1 MTFAPLEPRLGDR
14 SFFPDLEARAYLA
27 HAAISPP
34 SLVARRAV
42 IGLLGDYA
50 RRGAGAF
57 GVTLEQRE
65 RLRGK
70 LGALI
75 GAQPG
80 EVALVPN
87 TSLGVTEVAMGF
99 PFERGDRVLCF
110 RGEFPANVTPWQRA
124 AELFGLELAW
134 VDADLARTD
143 PTRFFAEVDAVCARG
158 VRLAAVSAVQF
169 QTGLRMPLRAIS
181 DRVRAV
187 GGLLFVD
194 GIQGCGAVPLD
205 VDADGIDALAAG
217 GHKWLMGLEGAGMLY
232 LRGALS
238 QAMRPHLAGWLSHQ
252 DAFAFLVHGPDLLRY
267 DRPFRADAGL
277 VEGGAFSAVG
287 CAALEASV
295 DVLAALGVENI
306 HRHVNGYLDALEA
319 ALTARGFRSLRGR
332 DAAQRS
338 CILGVLA
345 PEGDGRG
352 APWWS
357 QALAARG
364 VVTSCPDGVL
374 RFAPHWPNDAAREM
388 GAVTAALDDAEAER

>member
-14 SFFPDLEARAYLA
+14 SLFPDLEAHAYLA

-42 IGLLGDYA
+42 LGLLGDYA

-57 GVTLEQRE
+57 GSTLEQRD
-65 RLRGK
+65 RLRSK

-75 GAQPG
+75 HAKPG

-87 TSLGVTEVAMGF
+87 TSLGVTHVAMGF

-110 RGEFPANVTPWQRA
+110 LTEFPANVTPWQRA

-143 PTRFFAEVDAVCARG
+143 PTLFLAEVDAACARG

-169 QTGLRMPLRAIS
+169 QSGLRMPLKAIS

-187 GGLLFVD
+187 GGVLFVD
-194 GIQGCGAVPLD
+194 GIQACGSVPID
-205 VDADGIDALAAG
+205 VEADGIDALASG

-232 LRGALS
+232 LRGELS
-238 QAMRPHLAGWLSHQ
+238 RSMRPHLAGWLSHQ
-252 DAFAFLVHGPDLLRY
+252 DAFSFLVDGPELLRY
-267 DRPFRADAGL
+267 DRPFRPDAGL

-287 CAALEASV
+287 CVALEASV
-295 DVLAALGVENI
+295 DLLAQLGVANI
-306 HRHVNGYLDALEA
+306 HRHVNRYLDALERE
-319 ALTARGFRSLRGR
+319 LVARGFRSLRGESE
-332 DAAQRS
+332 AQRS
-338 CILGVLA
+338 CILGALPPA
-345 PEGDGRG
+345 GDGRG

-357 QALAARG
+357 KALAARG

-374 RFAPHWPNDAAREM
+374 RFAPHWPNDIDREL
-388 GAVTAALDDAEAER
+388 GAVTGALDDARAER

>member
-1 MTFAPLEPRLGDR
+1 MTFAQLEPRLGDR
-14 SFFPDLEARAYLA
+14 SLFPDLEARAYLA

-57 GVTLEQRE
+57 GATLDQRE
-65 RLRGK
+65 RLRAK

-75 GAQPG
+75 HARPG

-87 TSLGVTEVAMGF
+87 TSLGVTQVAMGF
-99 PFERGDRVLCF
+99 PFARGDRVLCF
-110 RGEFPANVTPWQRA
+110 LGEFPANVTPWQRA
-124 AELFGLELAW
+124 AELFGLELSW

-143 PTRFFAEVDAVCARG
+143 PTRFFAEVDAACARG

-169 QTGLRMPLRAIS
+169 QSGLRMPLRGIS

-187 GGLLFVD
+187 GGALFVD
-194 GIQGCGAVPLD
+194 AIQACGAVPLD
-205 VDADGIDALAAG
+205 VEADGIDALASG

-238 QAMRPHLAGWLSHQ
+238 KAMKPHLAGWLSHE
-252 DAFAFLVHGPDLLRY
+252 DAFSFLLHGPELLRY

-295 DVLAALGVENI
+295 DALAALGVERI
-306 HRHVNGYLDALEA
+306 HQHANRYIDALERE
-319 ALTARGFRSLRGR
+319 LVARGFRSLRGGGLT
-332 DAAQRS
+332 QRS
-338 CILGVLA
+338 CILGVLP
-345 PEGDGRG
+345 PEGDGRD

-357 QALAARG
+357 KALAARG
-364 VVTSCPDGVL
+364 VATSCPDGVL

-388 GAVTAALDDAEAER
+388 GAVTDALDDARAER

>member
-14 SFFPDLEARAYLA
+14 SLFPDLEARAYLA

-42 IGLLGDYA
+42 LGLLGDYA

-57 GVTLEQRE
+57 GSTLDQRD
-65 RLRGK
+65 RLRSK

-75 GAQPG
+75 NAQPG

-87 TSLGVTEVAMGF
+87 TSLGVTQVALGF

-110 RGEFPANVTPWQRA
+110 LTEFPANVTPWQRA

-143 PTRFFAEVDAVCARG
+143 PALFLAEVDAACARG

-169 QTGLRMPLRAIS
+169 QSGLRMPLRAIS

-187 GGLLFVD
+187 GGVLFVD
-194 GIQGCGAVPLD
+194 GIQACGSVPLD
-205 VDADGIDALAAG
+205 VEADGIDALASG

-238 QAMRPHLAGWLSHQ
+238 RSMRPHLAGWLSHQ
-252 DAFAFLVHGPDLLRY
+252 DAFSFLVDGPELLRY

-287 CAALEASV
+287 CVALEASV
-295 DVLAALGVENI
+295 DLLTSLGVASI
-306 HRHVNGYLDALEA
+306 HQHVNRYLDALERE
-319 ALTARGFRSLRGR
+319 LVARGFRSLRGES
-332 DAAQRS
+332 DEQRS
-338 CILGVLA
+338 CILGVLPPA
-345 PEGDGRG
+345 GDGRD

-357 QALAARG
+357 KALAERG

-374 RFAPHWPNDAAREM
+374 RFAPHWPNDLDREL
-388 GAVTAALDDAEAER
+388 GAVTGALDDARAER